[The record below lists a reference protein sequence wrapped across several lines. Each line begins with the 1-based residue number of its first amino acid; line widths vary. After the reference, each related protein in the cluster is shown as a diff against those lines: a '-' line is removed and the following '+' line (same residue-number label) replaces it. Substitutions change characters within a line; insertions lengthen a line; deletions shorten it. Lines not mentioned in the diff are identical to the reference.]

1 MGRESFCDLQRLES
15 WRQGFDSGKD
25 YCEHLLTVVCGA
37 AHGGEERHRVLGS
50 WELVQSRSLQ
60 ARVYVD
66 LEDRDDVWPS
76 SCFVQVVERART

>member
-25 YCEHLLTVVCGA
+25 YCEHLLTVVCA
-37 AHGGEERHRVLGS
+37 VLHMVGRKGMGS

-66 LEDRDDVWPS
+66 LEGRDDAWPS